1 MIKSMTGFGKANCQ
15 IEGKKVNIEV
25 KSLNSKSF
33 DISLKLPQN
42 FRDKEQLIRNFVG
55 QELNRGKVEVFMTVE
70 NTDNNAEVSINK
82 PLFAKYYHE
91 LKDLASELNS
101 PLPDD
106 IFSAITR
113 FPEVLKQDPKDADDE
128 SWAIIEQALKEA
140 LEQTD
145 RFRQSEGS
153 HLAQDLL
160 ARIVEIRNLLN
171 QIEPLEN
178 QRIEN
183 LKTRLIKGLNDLK
196 EAGQPDPNRF
206 EQELIFYLEK
216 LDITEEKVR
225 LSKHLQYFEE
235 TMQNEESPGKKLG
248 FISQEIGR
256 EINTIGSKAND
267 AEIQR
272 LVVQMKDELE
282 KIKEQL
288 LNIL

>member
-1 MIKSMTGFGKANCQ
+1 MIKSMTGFGKAHCQ

-25 KSLNSKSF
+25 KTLNSKSF
-33 DISLKLPQN
+33 DVSLKIPQS
-42 FRDKEQLIRNFVG
+42 FRDKEQLIRNFVS
-55 QELNRGKVEVFMTVE
+55 QELNRGKVEVYITVE
-70 NTDNNAEVSINK
+70 NTENNTEVSINK
-82 PLFAKYYHE
+82 PLFARYFNE
-91 LKDLASELNS
+91 LKNLANELNT
-101 PLPDD
+101 PLPED
-106 IFSAITR
+106 IFSTITR
-113 FPEVLKQDPKDADDE
+113 LPEVLKQDQKEADDE
-128 SWAIIEQALKEA
+128 SWAIIEMALKEA
-140 LEQTD
+140 IEQAD
-145 RFRQSEGS
+145 LFRQSEGK
-153 HLAQDLL
+153 HLAEDLMT
-160 ARIVEIRNLLN
+160 RIAEIKNLLS
-171 QIEPLEN
+171 QIDPLES
-178 QRIEN
+178 QRVEQ

-235 TMQNEESPGKKLG
+235 TMQNEAASGKKLG

-272 LVVQMKDELE
+272 IVVQMKDELE

>member
-160 ARIVEIRNLLN
+160 ARIVEIRSLLN

>member
-33 DISLKLPQN
+33 DVSLKLPQN

-55 QELNRGKVEVFMTVE
+55 QELNRGKVEVFMTIE

-91 LKDLASELNS
+91 LKDLASELNCS
-101 PLPDD
+101 MPDD

-145 RFRQSEGS
+145 LFRKSEGK
-153 HLAQDLL
+153 HLAQDLM

-171 QIEPLEN
+171 QIEPLES

-225 LSKHLQYFEE
+225 LSKHLHYFEE
-235 TMQNEESPGKKLG
+235 TMQSEESPGKKLG